1 MKKILVIVICFILAA
16 IFTFVIPIFFP
27 TNFETKGDISLKG
40 YVKQDILKLSKEPI
54 KQTKLYF
61 EGKLVGIVKDKNKI
75 NEFLN
80 DKYTSLYKEN
90 FPNTVLNLGDDYYY
104 SEEYSFFDV
113 SNEDDKILDFIKEK
127 DKFSIKANQI
137 SFSDENGGVFAKI
150 YVSDIEKF
158 EKAKKRFLMNFISEE
173 SYNKIL
179 IGQETDELQT
189 YGHREISLQV
199 REKMTISKVF
209 VDPKKIMLDEKT
221 IFEYLCYGENKHR
234 DYYVVKEGDTLEGVA
249 FNFSNITPRLLVLI
263 NPGLVTKINQVLKT
277 GMKLNT
283 TYFTS
288 PLTVVVKKEHM
299 VSEPIYPPNPYYL
312 EDETIFKGKKIV
324 VTEEENGSKDTLYEE
339 IYINGVL
346 QQNQIVTKS
355 SKRVKEPIQAV
366 IKVGTKI
373 PPNEGTGRFI
383 WPLKYVTISCRWL
396 CYINHHGLDMIDRN
410 ERHAP
415 IFAADTGTIIAS
427 EYSSSYGYMVMID
440 HNNGF
445 QTLYAH
451 MMEPSPLN
459 VGDVVQRGD
468 FLGNMGNTG
477 IAYGVHLHW
486 EIRTNGQRL
495 DPCSIMPC
503 EAVPDLGIY

>member
-1 MKKILVIVICFILAA
+1 MKRILVILICLVLAA
-16 IFTFVIPIFFP
+16 IFTFVLPELFP
-27 TNFETKGDISLKG
+27 KSFETK
-40 YVKQDILKLSKEPI
+40 QDIPTSGYIEQNVSRLMKEPI
-54 KQTKLYF
+54 KQTKLFF
-61 EGKLVGIVKDKNKI
+61 EGKLVGIVKNREKI
-75 NEFLN
+75 DEFLKG
-80 DKYTSLYKEN
+80 KYETTYKKD
-90 FPNTVLNLGDDYYY
+90 FPNTVLNLGEDYYY
-104 SEEYSFFDV
+104 SEEYSFYDV
-113 SNEDDKILDFIKEK
+113 ENKDDKILDFIKEK

-137 SFSDENGGVFAKI
+137 SFSDDNGVFAKI
-150 YVSDIEKF
+150 YVSDINKF
-158 EKAKKRFLMNFISEE
+158 EKAKKRFLLNFVSEE
-173 SYNKIL
+173 AYNKIS
-179 IGQETDELQT
+179 IGQSTDELQT

-199 REKMTISKVF
+199 RDKMTISKVF
-209 VDPKKIMLDEKT
+209 TDPKKIMLDEKT

-234 DYYVVKEGDTLEGVA
+234 DYYIVKEGDTIEGVA

-263 NPGLVTKINQVLKT
+263 NPGLVAKTNQVLKT

-312 EDETIFKGKKIV
+312 EDESIFKGKKIV

-339 IYINGVL
+339 TYINGVL
-346 QQNQIVTKS
+346 QQNQIAVKS

-383 WPLKYVTISCRWL
+383 WPLNNVTISCRWL
-396 CYINHHGLDMIDRN
+396 CYTGHHGLDMIDRN
-410 ERHAP
+410 ERHGP
-415 IFAADTGTIIAS
+415 IFAADTGTVIAS
-427 EYSSSYGYMVMID
+427 EYSSSYGNMVMID

-451 MMEPSPLN
+451 MLEPSP
-459 VGDVVQRGD
+459 VSAGDVVQRGD
-468 FLGNMGNTG
+468 FLGNLGDTG

-503 EAVPDLGIY
+503 DAIPDLGIY